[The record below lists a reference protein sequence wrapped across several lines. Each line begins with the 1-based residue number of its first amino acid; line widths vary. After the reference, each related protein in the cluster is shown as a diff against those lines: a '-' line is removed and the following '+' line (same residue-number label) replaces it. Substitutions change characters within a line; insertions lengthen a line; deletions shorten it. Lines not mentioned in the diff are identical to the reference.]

1 MRPLGVPLAHL
12 GSTSHFSI
20 PNKGLILKGERGS
33 EVVETAWDIGSKSL
47 DLYPGLCDLKQ
58 VAHPL

>member
-1 MRPLGVPLAHL
+1 MRPLRATLAQL

-20 PNKGLILKGERGS
+20 PNKGLILKGEKG
-33 EVVETAWDIGSKSL
+33 VKTAWDMGSKSL